1 MHSLPKAFI
10 AKSNRM
16 WQLNRYTPKKEERE
30 RMVLGGYDEPLS
42 RWMHS
47 NMQKYINY
55 TYSK

>member
-1 MHSLPKAFI
+1 MHSLLTDFV
-10 AKSNRM
+10 AKRNRM

-30 RMVLGGYDEPLS
+30 RMVLGGHDEPLS
-42 RWMHS
+42 RWMHR